1 MKFALFTH
9 IPWPEGTD
17 PQQVLKNTV
26 EEVCRG
32 EELGYHSAW
41 LAEHHFSRY
50 GIGSS
55 SLVLMGHLAAVT
67 SAIRL
72 GTAVLVPPLQNPI
85 RLAEDA
91 ATVDAVSGGRLDVG
105 LGRGTA
111 GYEYKGFDVDRE
123 ESQGRFQE
131 SLKVMTGLWTTP
143 DFSHEGEYYRV
154 NRANL
159 TPPPVQKPHP
169 PVYLAATRT
178 VETLE
183 FVAKTGHPLMVGVV
197 LDTADALDLCRR
209 YEKLS
214 RDAGHNVPISQIPFF
229 RYCYVAETEEEAREG
244 SRVGMEW
251 TQDMIQWRRT
261 FEVGSE
267 VHESIDAFRAS
278 RSEPPPS
285 YEYLYDHRAV
295 IGTPEQCV
303 AQIKALQ
310 EEGVGYFGCNFS
322 FGNME
327 HSKLMRSMELFAKE
341 VMPHFT

>member
-9 IPWPEGTD
+9 LPWPEGTD
-17 PQQVLKNTV
+17 PQQVLQNTV
-26 EEVCRG
+26 EEICQG
-32 EELGYHSAW
+32 EELGYHAAW

-67 SAIRL
+67 SRIRL

-91 ATVDAVSGGRLDVG
+91 ASVDALSGGRLDVG

-131 SLKVMTGLWTTP
+131 GLKVMTGLWTTP

-169 PVYLAATRT
+169 PIYLAATRT

-183 FVAKTGHPLMVGVV
+183 FVAQTGHPLMVGVV

-214 RDAGHNVPISQIPFF
+214 HDAGHNVSISQIPFF
-229 RYCYVAETEEEAREG
+229 RYCYVAETEQEAREG
-244 SRVGMEW
+244 ARVGMEW

-267 VHESIDAFRAS
+267 VHESIDVFRAS
-278 RSEPPPS
+278 RSELPPS
-285 YEYLYDHRAV
+285 YDYLYDHRAV

-303 AQIKALQ
+303 EQIMALQ

>member
-32 EELGYHSAW
+32 EELGYHAAW

-67 SAIRL
+67 SDIRL

-143 DFSHEGEYYRV
+143 NFSHEGEYYRV

-159 TPPPVQKPHP
+159 TPPPVQKPYP

-183 FVAKTGHPLMVGVV
+183 FVARTGHPLMVGVV

-214 RDAGHNVPISQIPFF
+214 RDAGHNVPISEIPFF
-229 RYCYVAETEEEAREG
+229 RYLLCGRDRGRGAGGGQGWNGVDPGHDPVAAHLRGGQRGPREHRRLPRLPLRAAAQLRIPVRPPGRHRDTGAVRGADQGVAERG
-244 SRVGMEW
+244 SGILR
-251 TQDMIQWRRT
+251 
-261 FEVGSE
+261 
-267 VHESIDAFRAS
+267 
-278 RSEPPPS
+278 
-285 YEYLYDHRAV
+285 L
-295 IGTPEQCV
+295 
-303 AQIKALQ
+303 
-310 EEGVGYFGCNFS
+310 
-322 FGNME
+322 
-327 HSKLMRSMELFAKE
+327 
-341 VMPHFT
+341 